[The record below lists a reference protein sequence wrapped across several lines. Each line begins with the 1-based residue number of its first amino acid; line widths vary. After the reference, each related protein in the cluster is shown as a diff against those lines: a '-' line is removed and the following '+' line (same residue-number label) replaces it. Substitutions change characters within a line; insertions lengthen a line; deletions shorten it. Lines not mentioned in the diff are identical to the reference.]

1 MLHQVIKKVIYLNKP
16 DYDYIFKWEFQQNQV
31 IKGYPKKTRGT
42 CIQGVMKNEA
52 CCHVILNEYDLN
64 FIKDMARGTKTY
76 ARDGKSIYLNKVL
89 EYLLPGRKI
98 YIDKHSCFYPV
109 TTIYNEDKYNVMEG
123 NSGDVYKGS
132 TYEFDMWMMDTWV
145 ECPKNKKELETI
157 RAEEK
162 RKDKENFNVTLFK
175 DTVVSALQEAGIETA
190 FIPSGN
196 SMYGDR
202 AYLRVADRKNWNT
215 LVMTA
220 INNYING
227 IAKEYNFQV
236 ALPTDKRKIKSTSKL
251 NEYTPIFFL
260 DGVEIMNPEG
270 GQDDNTGS
278 N

>member
-1 MLHQVIKKVIYLNKP
+1 MQKDNIKKVIYLNKP
-16 DYDYIFKWEFQQNQV
+16 DYDYILKWEFQHNQV

-42 CIQGVMKNEA
+42 CIQGVMKNET
-52 CCHVILNEYDLN
+52 CYHVTLNEYDLN
-64 FIKDMARGTKTY
+64 FIKDMAKGTKTY

-89 EYLLPGRKI
+89 EYLLPGQKI
-98 YIDKHSCFYPV
+98 YVDRQTCFYPV
-109 TTIYNEDKYNVMEG
+109 TTIYDCDKYNVTER
-123 NSGDVYKGS
+123 NSSEVFKES

-145 ECPKNKKELETI
+145 ECPKNKKELEII

-202 AYLRVADRKNWNT
+202 AYLRVADRKNWNA
-215 LVMTA
+215 LIMTA

-270 GQDDNTGS
+270 EQDDNTGS